1 MQTEMSSTNEQP
13 GVAILA
19 GGASARMGT
28 NKALLRVQPG
38 GPTLIETVVSRLCE
52 ANLEPDL
59 LVTNTP
65 DLFTFLNIPA
75 HTDDIPGGGALG
87 GIYTALN
94 HLPRSRILVVA
105 CDMPLL
111 NPALLRYMTSLPMQ
125 ADALVPRWTDD
136 TGRQQVEPL
145 HAIYSRNCIE
155 PVRKRIEV
163 GKLKVQALL
172 EDVQVQYVEEAEIK
186 RHDPR
191 LESFRNINTPEE
203 WSLLIEDV

>member
-1 MQTEMSSTNEQP
+1 MSSTNEQP

-19 GGASARMGT
+19 GGASTRMGT
-28 NKALLRVQPG
+28 NKALLRAQPG
-38 GPTLIETVVSRLCE
+38 GPTLIETVVSRLRE
-52 ANLEPDL
+52 ASLVPDL

-65 DLFTFLNIPA
+65 DLFAFLNIPV
-75 HTDDIPGGGALG
+75 HTDDIPGAGSLG

-94 HLPRSRILVVA
+94 HLPHSRVLLVA

-111 NPALLRYMTSLPMQ
+111 NPALLGYMAALPVL
-125 ADALVPRWTDD
+125 ADALVPSWIDD
-136 TGRQQVEPL
+136 NGRQQVEPL

-155 PVRKRIEV
+155 PVRRRIEV

-172 EDVQVQYVEEAEIK
+172 EEVQVQYLEEAEMR

-191 LESFRNINTPEE
+191 LDSFRNINTPEE
-203 WSLLIEDV
+203 WAQLVNWR